1 MRIPLIT
8 VIATGLAIGAAHA
21 KPAPQDAAGN
31 AGAQTQAITIKQP
44 SEATIRARN
53 EKIKNSARMAGNG
66 KDAPSAG
73 MPLPTRDKDS
83 YLPLP
88 TRDKD
93 RLLPSAALPT
103 GNLPKPPG
111 LDPEDQPP
119 HHPKDP
125 LPPTPR
131 PLPRAVDVPTIP
143 HHIPRDPGIGDGTP
157 AHGGNPV
164 EPALPCPPGQMLVSL
179 KNGQTACAVAQPADT
194 TMPNQTARPI
204 VKPDVHGCV
213 PPQRWDPNQQKCVVG
228 LVIKDDPTRN
238 TARQAEGGTPISA
251 PTHTVPVA
259 PASRLTIKT
268 KSSPPYA
275 PQPPVSIEERTANP
289 APGMGKP
296 NAGAL
301 GATPYQPK
309 CPPGMVWVNGDPRGD
324 KRGHCEIPK
333 D

>member
-157 AHGGNPV
+157 APGGN
-164 EPALPCPPGQMLVSL
+164 S
-179 KNGQTACAVAQPADT
+179 
-194 TMPNQTARPI
+194 
-204 VKPDVHGCV
+204 
-213 PPQRWDPNQQKCVVG
+213 
-228 LVIKDDPTRN
+228 DDPTRN